1 MIPSFISFS
10 YLFTLVARVSPAVK
24 FELGLEVNVILLEIL
39 KQDEPETVF
48 IDQEISIK
56 HG

>member
-1 MIPSFISFS
+1 MILSFISFS
-10 YLFTLVARVSPAVK
+10 FLFTLVARVSPAVK
-24 FELGLEVNVILLEIL
+24 FQPGLEVNVILLDIL

-48 IDQEISIK
+48 TDQEISIK